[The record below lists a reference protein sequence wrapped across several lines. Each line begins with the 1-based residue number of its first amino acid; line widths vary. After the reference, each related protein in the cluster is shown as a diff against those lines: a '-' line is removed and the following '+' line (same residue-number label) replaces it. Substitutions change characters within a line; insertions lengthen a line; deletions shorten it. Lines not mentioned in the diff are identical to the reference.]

1 MLSTKDSSRPVVG
14 SVRVRNAWCGRFAVL
29 PSVVVRSSFKVS
41 VAPNETAL
49 GNEAMG
55 LSLQLETRL
64 AQFIQDI
71 KRGKLTFPLRL
82 HRRLRL
88 LVEQSRWHPQN
99 SMKKQQ
105 RPRRRP
111 KAAKRGEKSEEVS

>member
-1 MLSTKDSSRPVVG
+1 V
-14 SVRVRNAWCGRFAVL
+14 
-29 PSVVVRSSFKVS
+29 SVV
-41 VAPNETAL
+41 PNETAL

-71 KRGKLTFPLRL
+71 ERGKLTFPLRL
-82 HRRLRL
+82 HRCLRL

-99 SMKKQQ
+99 SMKKRQ
-105 RPRRRP
+105 RPRKRP
-111 KAAKRGEKSEEVS
+111 KAVKKGGQSEEVS